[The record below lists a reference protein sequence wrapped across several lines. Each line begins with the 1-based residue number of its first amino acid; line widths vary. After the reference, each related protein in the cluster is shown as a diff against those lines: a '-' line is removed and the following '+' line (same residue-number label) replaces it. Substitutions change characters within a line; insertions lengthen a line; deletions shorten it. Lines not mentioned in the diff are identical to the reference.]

1 MQIVDIDVA
10 LSFAQEALRVL
21 PEVVDLL
28 RQSELQRLVNQIN
41 LGDRALLPLE
51 QLQMLDCLL
60 VRLELVHGKAISF
73 ALSVLVHLVIL

>member
-1 MQIVDIDVA
+1 MQIVDIDVT

-28 RQSELQRLVNQIN
+28 RQSELQRLVDQIN

-51 QLQMLDCLL
+51 QLQVLDCLL
-60 VRLELVHGKAISF
+60 VRLELVRGIAISF
-73 ALSVLVHLVIL
+73 A